1 MAFSPSLLN
10 ICNFLPS
17 SAPKEKNGLFRVTVV
32 AFEDK
37 CNLNCG
43 LRFAELLKR
52 SNLFEV
58 TFFNEPFAKSFLNL
72 QSRNF
77 FDFIDR
83 GNKIL
88 ASTQADILIWG
99 YEEDGKIRLN
109 FQVENQYVIPNSLSF
124 SLLDSLFIPLNYLT
138 DTQNFSE
145 SVLLLIYGI
154 IVAAITPVTNEQKQ
168 RQPQILQELI
178 TLLSNDSSPK
188 DISREFMPY
197 IMNMLGKIYLQNTRT
212 SLNDSDIKI
221 IQNLFETAL
230 KNKQFMRLPIYYG
243 CIYNNLGQLYEL
255 AFQQNK
261 HNAAFYLKSAISNYQ
276 TAQKNLNRNYPYDYG
291 LISYHLAVLYFEY
304 WKYTADLQALR
315 DAVSK
320 LREAEKVYSFTQF
333 AVSWCKIEE
342 LLGSYLTAL
351 AMQTKSNELMQL
363 AIEAYKNQQKIY
375 TQNNA
380 PEGWANIQEK
390 IGNIFYLL
398 GKQND
403 DDKLME
409 EARNYFNSA
418 LEIYSDLNMKNFI
431 KDVNR
436 SLLKIRNY
444 IG

>member
-88 ASTQADILIWG
+88 TSTQADILIWG

-212 SLNDSDIKI
+212 SLNDNDIKI

-261 HNAAFYLKSAISNYQ
+261 HNTAFYLKSAISNYQ

-418 LEIYSDLNMKNFI
+418 LEIYSDLNMKNLI

>member
-1 MAFSPSLLN
+1 MSFSPNLLN
-10 ICNFLPS
+10 ICNLL
-17 SAPKEKNGLFRVTVV
+17 APQKKKEETGLFRVTVV

-37 CNLNCG
+37 CSLNCG
-43 LRFAELLKR
+43 LRFAELLKQ
-52 SNLFEV
+52 SNLFSV

-88 ASTQADILIWG
+88 SSTGADIVIWG

-109 FQVENQYVIPNSLSF
+109 FQVDNQYVIPNSLSF

-138 DTQNFSE
+138 DTNNFSE
-145 SVLLLIYGI
+145 SLLLLIYGI
-154 IVAAITPVTNEQKQ
+154 IVAAITPVTNEQRR
-168 RQPQILQELI
+168 RQPKVLSELI
-178 TLLSNDSSPK
+178 ALLSADKSPK
-188 DISREFMPY
+188 DIQKEFMPY
-197 IMNMLGKIYLQNTRT
+197 IMNMLGKIYLCNTRDNL
-212 SLNDSDIKI
+212 SLKDVEI
-221 IQNLFETAL
+221 IQNLFDTAL

-243 CIYNNLGQLYEL
+243 CIYNNLGQLYE
-255 AFQQNK
+255 
-261 HNAAFYLKSAISNYQ
+261 AAFLQNRANSAEYLKLAISSYQ

-291 LISYHLAVLYFEY
+291 LISYHLALLHYEY

-320 LREAEKVYSFTQF
+320 LREAEKVYSLAQF
-333 AVSWCKIEE
+333 PASWCRIEGY
-342 LLGSYLTAL
+342 LGNYLTAL
-351 AMQTKSNELMQL
+351 GMQTKSNELMQL

-375 TQNNA
+375 MQNNEPVA
-380 PEGWANIQEK
+380 WAEIQEK

-409 EARNYFNSA
+409 EACNYFNSA
-418 LEIYSDLNMKNFI
+418 LEVYNDLNLKSAVKN
-431 KDVNR
+431 VSR
-436 SLLKIRNY
+436 SILKIRNY

>member
-17 SAPKEKNGLFRVTVV
+17 SAPKEKSGLFRVTVV

-154 IVAAITPVTNEQKQ
+154 IVAAINPVTNEQKQ

-212 SLNDSDIKI
+212 SLNDNDIKI

-261 HNAAFYLKSAISNYQ
+261 HNTAFYLKSAISNYQ

-418 LEIYSDLNMKNFI
+418 LEIYSDLNMKNLI

>member
-212 SLNDSDIKI
+212 SLNDNDIKI

-261 HNAAFYLKSAISNYQ
+261 HNTAFYLKSAISNYQ

-418 LEIYSDLNMKNFI
+418 LEIYSDLNMKNLI

>member
-17 SAPKEKNGLFRVTVV
+17 SAPKGKNGLFRVTVV

-212 SLNDSDIKI
+212 SLNDTDIKI

-230 KNKQFMRLPIYYG
+230 KNKHFMRLPIYYG

-261 HNAAFYLKSAISNYQ
+261 HNTAFYLKSAISNYQ